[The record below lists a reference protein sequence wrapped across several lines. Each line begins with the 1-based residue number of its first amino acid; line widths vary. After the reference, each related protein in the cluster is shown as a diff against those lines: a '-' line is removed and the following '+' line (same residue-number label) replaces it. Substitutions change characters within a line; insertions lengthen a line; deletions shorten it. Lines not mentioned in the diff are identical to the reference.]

1 MNIKNYTQGLC
12 EALTD
17 DYRQYTIKSLTGYSV
32 IDDMSDYSKKRL
44 SEIEDGTANLMKFEI
59 REGRKYYKI
68 VQCEHRTGKGY
79 QDQSVNAFVDKKNG
93 QVFKPASWKSPA
105 KGVRY
110 DLSDDTN
117 RMYCYTRAS
126 WAGGYLY
133 RR

>member
-1 MNIKNYTQGLC
+1 MTTIKESTQELC
-12 EALTD
+12 EALTE
-17 DYRQYTIKSLTGYSV
+17 DYRTYTIRSLTHLT
-32 IDDMSDYSKKRL
+32 SDYSKDRL
-44 SEIEDGTANLMKFEI
+44 ASIEDGTVNLMKFEI

-110 DLSDDTN
+110 DLSDEIN
-117 RMYCYTRAS
+117 KAYCLNRAS

-133 RR
+133 KR